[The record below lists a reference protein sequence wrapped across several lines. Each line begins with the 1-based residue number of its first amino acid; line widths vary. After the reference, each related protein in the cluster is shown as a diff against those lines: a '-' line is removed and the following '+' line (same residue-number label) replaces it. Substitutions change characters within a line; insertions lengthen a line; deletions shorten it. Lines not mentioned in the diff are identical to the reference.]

1 MMNNIFFHHYHS
13 PLGELLIAS
22 YNKQLCLC
30 DWAHKTNSE
39 LRLHRIAKHLNA
51 SLLEQIDDTL
61 TEAITQLDQYFLRDR
76 TLFTLSTLLIGTV
89 FQQSVWN
96 ALSTV
101 LFSQTVSYQTIAN
114 QIGKP
119 KAVRAVANACGANP
133 LSIIIP
139 CHRIIGSNGK
149 LVGYAGGVDIKQGL
163 LKLERAQ

>member
-1 MMNNIFFHHYHS
+1 
-13 PLGELLIAS
+13 
-22 YNKQLCLC
+22 
-30 DWAHKTNSE
+30 
-39 LRLHRIAKHLNA
+39 
-51 SLLEQIDDTL
+51 LEQIDDTL

>member
-1 MMNNIFFHHYHS
+1 
-13 PLGELLIAS
+13 
-22 YNKQLCLC
+22 
-30 DWAHKTNSE
+30 
-39 LRLHRIAKHLNA
+39 
-51 SLLEQIDDTL
+51 
-61 TEAITQLDQYFLRDR
+61 
-76 TLFTLSTLLIGTV
+76 
-89 FQQSVWN
+89 
-96 ALSTV
+96 V